1 MPQISIP
8 FTFDPISNKVFITLP
23 YDVTNTGLGSE
34 TLTIPYTVNSVKG
47 EPDIFIPINIGG
59 RTLSMPIDLEDPEI
73 NLNTG
78 LNILGLSG
86 VPVVRVPYPYYDGS
100 VSGTG
105 EITVWW
111 ENYDYPTEPPII
123 DDPIFIDDQFWVE
136 DPLVSEPPI
145 ISDPLYPSDEQPYL
159 VLPKLVDPIP
169 SLPEISDPYISI
181 PITPY
186 NPEISNPY
194 PNIPEISTPLPNLPE
209 ASNPYPYVSIA
220 IEEENVLSEGEPP
233 VLVVDSF
240 TVPNQPQILLPL
252 DRPIP
257 FTVDENSAEP
267 RILIDYTNVD
277 GNIVVGTE
285 IPTVPQPNANLSA
298 QELQAARSASGT
310 NTGTTN
316 LADQINTAINNIIP
330 NINPPN
336 IPENPLSFLG
346 VGFGNKESV
355 ASTPYSFS
363 ALSYPDNLGDT
374 SFTGHYINFYI
385 NVNTSSKYY
394 DGGSYSYSDPD
405 GTYGYSATSQAS
417 VGGSLPGSGMAAD
430 RTLIKE
436 PLQTSHQRINQA
448 ISLYIPDS
456 MNYAQAIQWEN
467 ASVMEAGAK
476 LVQSV
481 IGAGGSTDGATKQQK
496 GKLASALKSA
506 SGLVG
511 GLMGRGG
518 LGEMALQGFG
528 FAMNP
533 QLLVL
538 FRGIDFRS
546 FQYDFYFT
554 PKNATEALAVRKII
568 RAFRFHSHPELAG
581 RYGVFY
587 VTPSTFDIEFIH
599 KGAENKNLHKVKT
612 CVLKNYNVDYA
623 PAGWATY
630 TDGMPIQTRLSLQ
643 FQEAQIV
650 TKEDIEK
657 GY

>member
-59 RTLSMPIDLEDPEI
+59 KTISMPIDLEDPEI

-78 LNILGLSG
+78 LNILGLTG
-86 VPVVRVPYPYYDGS
+86 VPVVRVPYPYYNGS

-111 ENYDYPTEPPII
+111 ENYEYPTEPPVI

-136 DPLVSEPPI
+136 DPLVNEPPI

-194 PNIPEISTPLPNLPE
+194 PNIPEISTPFPNIPE
-209 ASNPYPYVSIA
+209 VSNPYPYVSVA
-220 IEEENVLSEGEPP
+220 IEEENVLPEGNPP
-233 VLVVDSF
+233 ILVVDSSAE
-240 TVPNQPQILLPL
+240 PNKPKILLPL

-257 FTVDENSAEP
+257 FVVDENSAEP

-285 IPTVPQPNANLSA
+285 IPTVPQPNANLNA
-298 QELQAARSASGT
+298 QELQAVRSASGT

-346 VGFGNKESV
+346 VGFGNNESV

-385 NVNTSSKYY
+385 NATSSSKYLQ
-394 DGGSYSYSDPD
+394 GGSYSYSDPD
-405 GTYGYSATSQAS
+405 GTYGYSSTSQAS
-417 VGGSLPGSGMAAD
+417 VGGNLPGGSDNPDA
-430 RTLIKE
+430 L
-436 PLQTSHQRINQA
+436 PNVQSVSHQRITQA

-456 MNYAQAIQWEN
+456 MNFSQTIQWEN
-467 ASVMEAGAK
+467 ANLLEAGKSLGQGVAG
-476 LVQSV
+476 
-481 IGAGGSTDGATKQQK
+481 IAGAIRGKAEQQK
-496 GKLASALKSA
+496 GGKLTNALKSL
-506 SGLVG
+506 SGFLPAAEIVG
-511 GLMGRGG
+511 QAYGY
-518 LGEMALQGFG
+518 AI
-528 FAMNP
+528 NP

-538 FRGIDFRS
+538 FRAIGFRT

-554 PKNATEALAVRKII
+554 PKNATEAQSVRKII
-568 RAFRFHSHPELAG
+568 RAFRFHSHPELSAG
-581 RYGVFY
+581 YGVFY
-587 VTPSTFDIEFIH
+587 ITPSTFDIEFIH
-599 KGAENKNLHKVKT
+599 KGAENKNIHKVKT
-612 CVLKNYNVDYA
+612 CALLKYDVDYA

-630 TDGMPIQTRLSLQ
+630 TDGMPVQTRLSLQ
-643 FQEAQIV
+643 FQETQIV